1 MSFSVNTNAGALV
14 ALQYLSATQGQ
25 LNQTQSAINSG
36 MKVAT
41 ARDDGAIYAIAQNQ
55 RGAVAG
61 YASVINSINN
71 ATSSVD
77 VALSAGQSISDL
89 LIQLKAKALAASDSS
104 LDTASRQALNANF
117 TALRDQI
124 TTIVKNAV
132 FNGFNLV
139 DGSTTQITALAS
151 ADGTRRITTAA
162 QDMKLSGTIV
172 TMKSTST
179 ISTQAK
185 ASALVATIQTSL
197 TNVNAAL
204 AKLSS
209 GAAKFSIQ
217 GTFVQKLSD
226 TLTHGHRQP
235 GGRQHGGGKRDAAV
249 LAGQAAAGRA
259 GSVDRQSG
267 AADHPLPV
275 PLNKK
280 KNPKSKKPRLKGWWA
295 KGGRRKLPALCTFV
309 SPAGSGRQSG
319 TACPPI
325 RSGFA
330 AAKRI
335 HECSVISPR
344 QHVTRPAHSEHVVFL

>member
-1 MSFSVNTNAGALV
+1 MTFSVNTNPGALV

-25 LNQTQSAINSG
+25 LAQTQSAINSG

-151 ADGTRRITTAA
+151 ADGSRRITTAA
-162 QDMKLSGTIV
+162 QNMKVSLPLRSA
-172 TMKSTST
+172 STS
-179 ISTQAK
+179 
-185 ASALVATIQTSL
+185 
-197 TNVNAAL
+197 
-204 AKLSS
+204 
-209 GAAKFSIQ
+209 
-217 GTFVQKLSD
+217 
-226 TLTHGHRQP
+226 R
-235 GGRQHGGGKRDAAV
+235 
-249 LAGQAAAGRA
+249 
-259 GSVDRQSG
+259 
-267 AADHPLPV
+267 
-275 PLNKK
+275 
-280 KNPKSKKPRLKGWWA
+280 
-295 KGGRRKLPALCTFV
+295 
-309 SPAGSGRQSG
+309 
-319 TACPPI
+319 
-325 RSGFA
+325 
-330 AAKRI
+330 
-335 HECSVISPR
+335 
-344 QHVTRPAHSEHVVFL
+344 AHSTPCLR